1 VLPLEKIKSQFTES
15 AALKLRVAEELSD
28 SIGRMAQM
36 MADAVAHGGKLLI
49 CGNGGSAADA
59 QHFAAELIGRLAR
72 ERGAIP
78 AIALTTD
85 TSILT
90 AVANDYSFDNVFKR
104 QVEGLGKPGDI
115 LIALSTSGNSENVIR
130 ALKSALQM
138 QMKTIALLGKGGGR
152 LATLADEVIV
162 VPSASSQRIQ
172 EVHITIVHVWCE
184 LIEDILY
191 PN

>member
-1 VLPLEKIKSQFTES
+1 MKSQFTES